1 MTIDLYDDTLW
12 ISKTVFF
19 SKDSSGSDADG
30 SNDEDDQI
38 EYESLV
44 DVMFKED
51 KEMDHEYLTLTGNTT
66 VIC

>member
-38 EYESLV
+38 EYEILV

-51 KEMDHEYLTLTGNTT
+51 KEMDHEYLTLT
-66 VIC
+66 VKSYW

>member
-1 MTIDLYDDTLW
+1 LTIDLYDDTLW

>member
-1 MTIDLYDDTLW
+1 MMTLSEWAKLF
-12 ISKTVFF
+12 FF

-38 EYESLV
+38 EYEILV

-51 KEMDHEYLTLTGNTT
+51 KEMDHEYLTLT
-66 VIC
+66 VKSYW